1 MSILNSFI
9 VYKPLKDTLKFRRG
23 TRKAYFTLVGL
34 PGRARACHQKR
45 GGVGIFVHVP
55 GHNGLCAPLPTAI
68 NILVSIVSSSTIEMG
83 TTDNPD
89 PFAIF
94 HTPPPNETAGER
106 AAREEREAA
115 ARKVSD
121 RIDEELKQEK
131 ARLKRQKVIRV
142 LLLGQSESGE
152 SPISLSNYTV
162 LMFLKARAR
171 R

>member
-1 MSILNSFI
+1 M
-9 VYKPLKDTLKFRRG
+9 
-23 TRKAYFTLVGL
+23 AAA
-34 PGRARACHQKR
+34 GRHD
-45 GGVGIFVHVP
+45 
-55 GHNGLCAPLPTAI
+55 GLCAPFPTAI
-68 NILVSIVSSSTIEMG
+68 STLVSIVSSSTIEMG
-83 TTDNPD
+83 TTDTPD

-94 HTPPPNETAGER
+94 HAPPPNETAGER

-152 SPISLSNYTV
+152 SCISTDLVKCTDAPQRQEHDTE
-162 LMFLKARAR
+162 K
-171 R
+171 

>member
-1 MSILNSFI
+1 MCRAIE
-9 VYKPLKDTLKFRRG
+9 YRG
-23 TRKAYFTLVGL
+23 VTYVDVEVDSNNTARCLGL
-34 PGRARACHQKR
+34 PSVNGRFIYFYLR
-45 GGVGIFVHVP
+45 GCVGIAVRLRRVMAAAGRHD
-55 GHNGLCAPLPTAI
+55 GLCAPLPTAI
-68 NILVSIVSSSTIEMG
+68 ILVSIVSSSTIEMG

-152 SPISLSNYTV
+152 SRISLSN
-162 LMFLKARAR
+162 
-171 R
+171 